1 MPSTVEELSPNRVKL
16 TVEVPFADL
25 KPSLDKAYKSIADQV
40 TIPGFRKGKVP
51 PMVIDQR
58 FGRGMVLQEAINDAL
73 PALYGQA
80 VQEAEINPLGQPE
93 VEVTKLEDGDKIEFT
108 AEVDVRPKFELP
120 DFSAVSVE
128 VDALDVPA
136 EAVEQQLQQLRE
148 RFASLNEVERPAAE
162 GDVVSIDLRATR
174 DGEPIEGATADGLTY
189 RVGAGGMLDGLD
201 EAITGLSA
209 GESAD
214 FTSTLVGGAAR
225 GTEADV
231 HVTVVK
237 VQEQELPEL
246 DDDFAQMVS
255 EFDTAEELRADVV
268 KRMGDG
274 ARLEQAAKARD
285 AVLEALV
292 GELDIELPEGLRTSE
307 LESRKQ
313 QIEQQLSQAGMDL
326 EQYLKES
333 EDAEEAE
340 TPEEFW
346 AEVEKRS
353 ADALKAQLLLD
364 QVADEREVGVEQDD
378 LTQYIFRRAQQS
390 GSSPEQEMQHMM
402 EHNHLPEWMTEI
414 RRGKALELIVSE
426 ATVTDTT
433 GERIELANL
442 ADDGSIREPGAE
454 QEQAQD
460 AGSEDAAPADEATA
474 EESTEAR

>member
-189 RVGAGGMLDGLD
+189 RVGAGGMLEGLD

-285 AVLEALV
+285 AVLEAV
-292 GELDIELPEGLRTSE
+292 VAELDIELPEGLRTSE
-307 LESRKQ
+307 LESRRQ

-353 ADALKAQLLLD
+353 ADALKAQLVLD

-433 GERIELANL
+433 GERVELANL
-442 ADDGSIREPGAE
+442 ADDGSIREPGEE
-454 QEQAQD
+454 QEQAED
-460 AGSEDAAPADEATA
+460 AGSEDAAQADEATA